1 MSQQSRKLCGL
12 ILLAGFLG
20 HFLCT
25 SIFPH
30 THTMK
35 GVVIVHSHFY
45 NIFEK
50 SHHQHSKGEI
60 IHIDQISH
68 AFFTAPA
75 VCTPTIPHVHE
86 LDIPTKK
93 EITHADVPILI
104 HFLLRAPP
112 AFVAF

>member
-1 MSQQSRKLCGL
+1 MSQKCRKILGI

-30 THTMK
+30 THILK
-35 GVVIVHSHFY
+35 GVVIVHSHLY

-68 AFFTAPA
+68 AVFTTPA
-75 VCTPTIPHVHE
+75 VYSPTIPPVYE

-93 EITHADVPILI
+93 ELTQTDVSILI

-112 AFVAF
+112 FVAL